1 MAETIK
7 LSEVYA
13 KLEDI
18 VNLQDD
24 DKIAAYRTDGTLKGS
39 TIKSLKSKFFENGDV
54 IRKIGDFENFSE
66 FELFLK
72 DDISTQGLYFGTLNG
87 VGVFVK
93 IILLSYSDRKWL
105 YEISGGLDFDAR
117 YYPKRIFVTSEIWR
131 TFTRL
136 KVNGDFQ
143 NEWQVKDGFYDLGK
157 VETSVVAEN
166 RMSKPYLCRD
176 ESIICMCYNSQENNA
191 DEKGILLQQVQ
202 SNITTQY
209 LFWKGNEYIRHIKFT
224 DSNRINILEI
234 ENFTQISNTIIRDN
248 SFTVCDSDGNVVL
261 RYSNE
266 GLDAAK
272 VTNHLAS
279 LIKKI
284 IGVEGGGS
292 SGGGGSSSVSSLLE
306 QREVEENGVY
316 FVDEDMNVVTSIDDK
331 GLHSINM
338 IEYIND

>member
-1 MAETIK
+1 MAERIK

-18 VNLQDD
+18 VNIQDD
-24 DKIAAYRTDGTLKGS
+24 DKIAAYRKDGTLKGS
-39 TIKSLKSKFFENGDV
+39 TIKSLKNKFFEDGDV
-54 IRKIGDFENFSE
+54 IRNLGDFNNFSE
-66 FELFLK
+66 FELSLK
-72 DDISTQGLYFGTLNG
+72 DDISKQGYYFGTLNG

-93 IILLSYSDRKWL
+93 ITVLSYSDGKWL

-117 YYPKRIFVTSEIWR
+117 YYPRRNFVTSEIWR

-136 KVNGDFQ
+136 KVNGDFL

-176 ESIICMCYNSQENNA
+176 ESIIYMCYNSQENNA

-209 LFWKGNEYIRHIKFT
+209 LYWKGNEYIRHIKFT
-224 DSNRINILEI
+224 DSERLNISEI

-248 SFTVCDSDGNVVL
+248 SFVVCDSDGNVVL

-266 GLDAAK
+266 GLDAAE

-284 IGVEGGGS
+284 IGVEGGG
-292 SGGGGSSSVSSLLE
+292 GSSSISSLLE
-306 QREVEENGVY
+306 QKEVEENGVY
-316 FVDEDMNVVTSIDDK
+316 FVDADMNVVASIDDK
-331 GLHSINM
+331 GLHSINI